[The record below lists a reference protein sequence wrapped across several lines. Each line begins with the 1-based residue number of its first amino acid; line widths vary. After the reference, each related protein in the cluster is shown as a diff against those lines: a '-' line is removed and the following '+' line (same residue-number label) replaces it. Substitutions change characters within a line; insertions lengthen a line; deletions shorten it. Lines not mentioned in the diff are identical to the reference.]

1 MSVVYI
7 NGIPVANMGYGYLD
21 SYYPPQ
27 QRHLREMTEAID
39 VEYEEI
45 YEQETDNKHEE
56 DNRLVE

>member
-21 SYYPPQ
+21 SDYPPQ
-27 QRHLREMTEAID
+27 QRHLRDMTEAID

-45 YEQETDNKHEE
+45 YEQETENKDEE